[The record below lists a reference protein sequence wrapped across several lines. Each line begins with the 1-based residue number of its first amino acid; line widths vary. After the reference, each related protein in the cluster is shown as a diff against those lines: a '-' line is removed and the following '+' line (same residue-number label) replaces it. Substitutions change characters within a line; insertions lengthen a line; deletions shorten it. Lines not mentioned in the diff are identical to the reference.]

1 MKFTQNFKFGS
12 NIILSDISKIIALDR
27 KSLKKIL
34 SNISFSTKTL
44 DKEFIEEK
52 FFKNQNFRKI
62 KKKLIYDIAQARID
76 EIADIAIF

>member
-27 KSLKKIL
+27 EIVKKIL

-52 FFKNQNFRKI
+52 FLKTKTLEKLKKN
-62 KKKLIYDIAQARID
+62 
-76 EIADIAIF
+76 